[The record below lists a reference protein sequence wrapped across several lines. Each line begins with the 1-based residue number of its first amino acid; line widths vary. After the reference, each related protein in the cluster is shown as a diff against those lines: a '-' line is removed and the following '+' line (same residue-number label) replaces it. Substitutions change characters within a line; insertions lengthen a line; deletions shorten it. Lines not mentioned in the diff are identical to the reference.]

1 MPHLDMLRIVVV
13 IQTVLSNA
21 EINNTDHTNTADCIQ
36 FSLSYFI
43 YLQSSQAELVTS
55 FFKICFCMLV
65 GFAFLFFSY
74 VIINIYTKIFSV
86 FIELF
91 ELLHFGSFKT
101 MSTCDIYLMSL
112 QHVSFIYVT
121 VKWEHCC
128 YSLGC
133 FHTGQLVWISTKRL
147 PPCVLVGDR
156 FQFMLNVA

>member
-1 MPHLDMLRIVVV
+1 
-13 IQTVLSNA
+13 
-21 EINNTDHTNTADCIQ
+21 
-36 FSLSYFI
+36 
-43 YLQSSQAELVTS
+43 
-55 FFKICFCMLV
+55 MLV

-91 ELLHFGSFKT
+91 EILHFGSFKT

-128 YSLGC
+128 PL
-133 FHTGQLVWISTKRL
+133 
-147 PPCVLVGDR
+147 
-156 FQFMLNVA
+156 